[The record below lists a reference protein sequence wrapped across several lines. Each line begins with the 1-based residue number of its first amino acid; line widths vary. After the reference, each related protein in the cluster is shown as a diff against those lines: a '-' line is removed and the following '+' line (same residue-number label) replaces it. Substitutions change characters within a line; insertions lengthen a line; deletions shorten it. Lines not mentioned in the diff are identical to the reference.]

1 MTQTEQQTASVAGDL
16 SEFLQKTRA
25 KKFSEEWKD
34 RGDEK
39 QETQRFLDWA
49 FGRCFGRFPG
59 NILY

>member
-39 QETQRFLDWA
+39 QETQRF
-49 FGRCFGRFPG
+49 
-59 NILY
+59 